1 MSDLRLTPDIMHR
14 FVLPG
19 TAALIAGAI
28 NAMAGGGSFLSF
40 PALLGAGI
48 PPVNANTTN
57 TVAMW
62 PGELTSV
69 FAFRSEL
76 RTSTELRIP
85 VVTAGGVG
93 GILGSMALL
102 NTSQSNFLSLVPW
115 LLLFATILYA
125 IGGPLNQRLQQTARH
140 PKANPTFP
148 VGLFIGLLI
157 TSFYTGYFGAGAGIL
172 VFTVL
177 SLFGVQPLNE
187 VNALKALC
195 TTVANGVGVIVFVLA
210 GAVSWPQCFV
220 MMGFASI
227 GGYCGAAYS
236 RRLRPSILRG
246 IVIAIGALL
255 SAYYFYQRR

>member
-1 MSDLRLTPDIMHR
+1 LSDLRLTPDIMHR

-85 VVTAGGVG
+85 VMTAGGVG
-93 GILGSMALL
+93 VACPIFCAIGRVSVAQL
-102 NTSQSNFLSLVPW
+102 FLS
-115 LLLFATILYA
+115 
-125 IGGPLNQRLQQTARH
+125 
-140 PKANPTFP
+140 
-148 VGLFIGLLI
+148 
-157 TSFYTGYFGAGAGIL
+157 
-172 VFTVL
+172 
-177 SLFGVQPLNE
+177 
-187 VNALKALC
+187 
-195 TTVANGVGVIVFVLA
+195 
-210 GAVSWPQCFV
+210 
-220 MMGFASI
+220 AS
-227 GGYCGAAYS
+227 S
-236 RRLRPSILRG
+236 RRRG
-246 IVIAIGALL
+246 CGEVG
-255 SAYYFYQRR
+255 SA